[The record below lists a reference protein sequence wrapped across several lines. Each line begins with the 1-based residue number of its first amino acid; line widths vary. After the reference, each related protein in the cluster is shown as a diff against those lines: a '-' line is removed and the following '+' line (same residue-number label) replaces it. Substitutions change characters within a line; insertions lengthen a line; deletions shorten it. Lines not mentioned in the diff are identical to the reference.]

1 MYNNKVVTISYRDPK
16 YPEGFVF
23 EAKRL
28 PGSIDPPNVLAPE
41 NRPSNYRPQI
51 GFTRNIGQASLG
63 DSGHRMVNH
72 HSGGYKQ
79 QQYNQYNNDNRNFA
93 SIAPPNNY
101 RQHSEYIFG
110 WKFTFFL
117 RRNSFDLFSNC
128 CPMFN
133 SNEQLFM
140 KNIMKKKEQ
149 PYIHS
154 QQK

>member
-72 HSGGYKQ
+72 YSGGYKQ
-79 QQYNQYNNDNRNFA
+79 QQHNPYDRNFS
-93 SIAPPNNY
+93 SIAPPSNY
-101 RQHSEYIFG
+101 RQHSEYIFA
-110 WKFTFFL
+110 T
-117 RRNSFDLFSNC
+117 
-128 CPMFN
+128 
-133 SNEQLFM
+133 
-140 KNIMKKKEQ
+140 
-149 PYIHS
+149 
-154 QQK
+154 